1 MSKVVLVT
9 GGFDPLHSGHIAY
22 FKAAR
27 ELGDHLVVG
36 VNSDEWLTRKKGRPF
51 MPLEERAAIIKEL
64 ECVDEVI
71 AFNDDDD
78 SACNAIMQ
86 VLSTKGT
93 SWKLIF
99 ANGGDRV
106 NTNTPEYKVYG
117 EHTDVEF
124 KFKVGGSNK
133 ANSSSWILDEWKTQ
147 KTERDWGYWR
157 VLDDKPE
164 KGYKVKELVIY
175 PGKSLSDQRHFKR
188 SEQWTVPEG
197 VVKMETEWEG
207 RYDIVHLQQHSMP
220 YEIGKKVWHQASNP
234 NGENAHILEIQR
246 GECYEEDIERRVT
259 KNRKIVE

>member
-1 MSKVVLVT
+1 MNTVVLVT

-22 FKAAR
+22 FKEAR

-36 VNSDEWLTRKKGRPF
+36 VNSDEWLARKKGRPF

-64 ECVDEVI
+64 ACVDEVI

-86 VLSTKGT
+86 VLSTKGS
-93 SWKLIF
+93 SWNLVF
-99 ANGGDRV
+99 ANGGDRI
-106 NTNTPEYKVYG
+106 NTNTPEYKVYS

-175 PGKSLSDQRHFKR
+175 PGKSLSNQKHFER
-188 SEQWTVPEG
+188 SEQWLVLEG
-197 VVKMETEWEG
+197 IVKMETEWEG
-207 RYDIVHLQQHSMP
+207 RQSVVHIQPHAMP
-220 YEIGKKVWHQASNP
+220 YEIGKEVWHKASNP
-234 NGENAHILEIQR
+234 NGVNAHVLEIQW
-246 GECYEEDIERRVT
+246 GKCYEEDIERRD
-259 KNRKIVE
+259 

>member
-1 MSKVVLVT
+1 MNKVVLVT

-27 ELGDHLVVG
+27 ELGNHLVVG

-51 MPLEERAAIIKEL
+51 MSFEERTAIIKEL
-64 ECVDEVI
+64 ACVDEVI
-71 AFNDDDD
+71 GFNDDDD

-93 SWKLIF
+93 SWSVVF

-124 KFKVGGSNK
+124 KFKVGGANK

-157 VLDDKPE
+157 VLDDNPE

-175 PGKSLSDQRHFKR
+175 PGKSLSDQKHFER
-188 SEQWTVPEG
+188 SEEWNVLEGTV
-197 VVKMETEWEG
+197 KIDTEWNSVQGSIILKPES
-207 RYDIVHLQQHSMP
+207 RTFD
-220 YEIGKKVWHQASNP
+220 IGKEVWHKASNP
-234 NGENAHILEIQR
+234 STVNTHILEVQW
-246 GECYEEDIERRVT
+246 GVCYEDDIERRD
-259 KNRKIVE
+259 

>member
-1 MSKVVLVT
+1 MNKVVIVT

-36 VNSDEWLTRKKGRPF
+36 VNSDDWLTRKKGRPF
-51 MPLEERAAIIKEL
+51 MPFEERSAIIKEL
-64 ECVDEVI
+64 ACVDEVI
-71 AFNDDDD
+71 GFNDDDD

-93 SWKLIF
+93 SWSVVF

-117 EHTDVEF
+117 EHPAVEF
-124 KFKVGGSNK
+124 EFKVGGSNK

-157 VLDDKPE
+157 VLDHKPE

-175 PGKSLSDQRHFKR
+175 PGKSLSDQKHFER
-188 SEQWTVPEG
+188 SEEWNVLEG
-197 VVKMETEWEG
+197 TVKMDTEWNGVQSSITLEPKS
-207 RYDIVHLQQHSMP
+207 RTFD
-220 YEIGKKVWHQASNP
+220 IGKEVWHKASNP
-234 NGENAHILEIQR
+234 GTVNAHILEVQW
-246 GECYEEDIERRVT
+246 GVCYEEDIERRD
-259 KNRKIVE
+259 